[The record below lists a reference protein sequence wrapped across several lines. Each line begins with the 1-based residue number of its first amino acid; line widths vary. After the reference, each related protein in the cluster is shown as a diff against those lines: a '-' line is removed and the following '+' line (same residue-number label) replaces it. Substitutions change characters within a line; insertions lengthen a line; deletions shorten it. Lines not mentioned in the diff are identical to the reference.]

1 MYSFGGHGFWSYSKV
16 LTYYD
21 QEIQEWQNIRA
32 ENYGPVSF
40 TGGYQGYSKLNDI
53 FYSGSAESESG
64 LKNFNRVFSDSL
76 YSFDFK
82 SLKWTLLGKINPL
95 LPFKSVRSVYWDGAH
110 FIQLAPDKMFI
121 IDPVKN
127 EVLVVVNPKYF
138 HLRNFYTVGDSL
150 FAYWENQAA
159 QVKLSKRT
167 LLKEAKYIGK
177 FYEDDIYTVYGYIFG
192 GLVFLSFGVLAFY
205 RYQKPKKHSPVI
217 NNNSYR
223 FSTLELMLLK
233 KLLEVEEQPGKFIS
247 VLQINEMLNLETK
260 SPENQRRIRT
270 KFLNDL
276 NLKLLVNFQV
286 QDAIERFQFEEDK
299 RLTLYRLKD
308 EVKLAVKS
316 LF

>member
-1 MYSFGGHGFWSYSKV
+1 M
-16 LTYYD
+16 TYYD
-21 QEIQEWQNIRA
+21 KAIQEWQNIRA
-32 ENYGPVSF
+32 ENYGPLSF
-40 TGGYQGYSKLNDI
+40 TGGYQGYSKQNDI
-53 FYSGSAESESG
+53 FYSGSAESEAG

-76 YSFDFK
+76 YAFDFK
-82 SLKWTLLGKINPL
+82 TLKWTLLGKINPV
-95 LPFKSVRSVYWDGAH
+95 LPFKSIRNVYWDGAH
-110 FIQLAPDKMFI
+110 FIHQAPDKMFV
-121 IDPVKN
+121 IDPLRN

-138 HLRNFYTVGDSL
+138 HLKNFYTVGDSI
-150 FAYWENQAA
+150 FAFWENQAT
-159 QVKLSKRT
+159 QSKLSKKT
-167 LLKEAKYIGK
+167 LLKEAKYVGK
-177 FYEDDIYTVYGYIFG
+177 FYEDESYNIYRILFG
-192 GLVFLSFGVLAFY
+192 GLAFLGIGIVVYY
-205 RYQKPKKHSPVI
+205 RFKKQKKHFPVI

-223 FSTLELMLLK
+223 FGTLELILLK
-233 KLLEVEEQPGKFIS
+233 KLIEVNKQPGKFIS
-247 VLQINEMLNLETK
+247 VIQINEMLNLETK